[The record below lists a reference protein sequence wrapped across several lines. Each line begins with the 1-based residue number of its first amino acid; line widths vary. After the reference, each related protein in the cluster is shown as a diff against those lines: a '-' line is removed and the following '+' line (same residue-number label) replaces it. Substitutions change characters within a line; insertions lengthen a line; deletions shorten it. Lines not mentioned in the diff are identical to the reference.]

1 MCHYVQTEEV
11 NPSTVFFKQRKSKL
25 TSQKMKFFIT
35 GFFSKF
41 DQIRRKL
48 WIWSHLLKKS
58 VMKNFI
64 FCAVAITF
72 RINL

>member
-35 GFFSKF
+35 GFFSIS
-41 DQIRRKL
+41 DHGTIVC
-48 WIWSHLLKKS
+48 II
-58 VMKNFI
+58 VP
-64 FCAVAITF
+64 
-72 RINL
+72 